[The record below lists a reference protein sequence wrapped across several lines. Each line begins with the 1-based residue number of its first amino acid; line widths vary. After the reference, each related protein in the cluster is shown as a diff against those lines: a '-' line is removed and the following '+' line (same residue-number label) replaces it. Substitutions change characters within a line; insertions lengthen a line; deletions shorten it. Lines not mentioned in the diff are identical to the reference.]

1 MLLALPF
8 FLLCACAGNAPQTGE
23 TVRAHF
29 SDMTAATATVKIL
42 SDIGDS
48 ALEYQAEYRY
58 NKDGEDA
65 LILTAPEEV
74 AGIEI
79 YIAGDRSDDL
89 TVRYADTE
97 LFLALDDPPGVRPVD
112 APSALLRTLATEEPC
127 EIGSDTVG
135 GVDARFL
142 RYDEADSDPAI
153 SRSIWLDEAGN
164 PLCAE
169 IYRDNVKTVTLFFTD
184 FTSGT

>member
-1 MLLALPF
+1 MLLALPL
-8 FLLCACAGNAPQTGE
+8 FLLCACAADAPQTGE
-23 TVRAHF
+23 AVRAHF

-65 LILTAPEEV
+65 LLLTAPESV
-74 AGIEI
+74 ADIEI

-97 LFLALDDPPGVRPVD
+97 LFLALDDPPGIRPVD
-112 APSALLRTLATEEPC
+112 APSALLRTLATQEPG
-127 EIGSDTVG
+127 EIGSDQIN
-135 GVDARFL
+135 GVNARFL
-142 RYDEADSDPAI
+142 RYDEPDSDPAI
-153 SRSIWLDEAGN
+153 SRSVWLDEAGN

-169 IYRDNVKTVTLFFTD
+169 IYRGNVKTVTLFFTD
-184 FTSGT
+184 FTPQT